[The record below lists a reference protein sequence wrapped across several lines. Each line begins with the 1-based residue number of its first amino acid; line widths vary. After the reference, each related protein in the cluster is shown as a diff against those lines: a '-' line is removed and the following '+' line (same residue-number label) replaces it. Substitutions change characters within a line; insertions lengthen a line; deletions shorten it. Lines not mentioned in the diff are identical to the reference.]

1 MLSSVRRLHRA
12 MVRWVVDAFDLPARC
27 ANWRSRV
34 QAHIAAHHRQHHR
47 PLQHHRPRRS
57 RVLSRWQATIGRIL
71 S

>member
-12 MVRWVVDAFDLPARC
+12 MVRWVVDAFDLPARS

-34 QAHIAAHHRQHHR
+34 QAHVAAHHRQHR
-47 PLQHHRPRRS
+47 PLQHHPARRS
-57 RVLSRWQATIGRIL
+57 RVLRRWQATIGRIL